1 MINNDEGCIRYLM
14 QEMDPAEEIE
24 FEREMLNNQDLLIE
38 VESLRRTYKKLGKL
52 QLINPP
58 NDFIEQVKQNAVR
71 VQKHQTHR
79 SKIIFIKFAKAVASA
94 AAAILIVSS
103 TLYFNDYFKSTP
115 IDNTS
120 TIQAIQN
127 SNVQPWVDK
136 NEIIKFA
143 GTEYSSA
150 SSKEFDE
157 EINHSLDKLKLVDN
171 KAGFTPNNKKVV
183 LVRVSQ

>member
-52 QLINPP
+52 PLINPP
-58 NDFIEQVKQNAVR
+58 NDFLEQIKHNVLR
-71 VQKHQTHR
+71 VQKEKTQR
-79 SKIIFIKFAKAVASA
+79 SKIIFFNFTKAVASV

-136 NEIIKFA
+136 NEIIKFV
-143 GTEYSSA
+143 GMEYSSV
-150 SSKEFDE
+150 STDEFDE
-157 EINHSLDKLKLVDN
+157 EINHSFNKLKLVDN
-171 KAGFTPNNKKVV
+171 KTGFTSNNKKVI
-183 LVRVSQ
+183 LTRVSQ